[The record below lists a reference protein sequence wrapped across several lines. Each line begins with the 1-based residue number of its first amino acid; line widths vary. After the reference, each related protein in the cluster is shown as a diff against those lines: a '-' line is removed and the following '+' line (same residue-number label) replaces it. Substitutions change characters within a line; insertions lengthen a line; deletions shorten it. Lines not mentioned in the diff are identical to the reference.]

1 MREPRWETRGNI
13 LFKGITSD
21 EELDWLHAQVL
32 REEIRLNQMLE
43 RNNSRLIRLG
53 IAEKI
58 ETAQIATEMD
68 TMFANFCGHNPS
80 PEKIKL
86 CTERIH
92 ATVGPNTQFRVGE
105 NVALEEREKSPE
117 ISVLWLGMAAV
128 GAERLSRGYSAIWRQ
143 VGTRLLDSNGE
154 IVTLMPNVFEVG
166 DEDLSLSEEQLY
178 EMGLLVDDFKR
189 EIDVGNLPHLSAEG
203 EFDTLL
209 VEGLAEP
216 VET

>member
-1 MREPRWETRGNI
+1 MRSSSWETRGNI

-21 EELDWLHAQVL
+21 EEVDWLHAQVL
-32 REEIRLNQMLE
+32 REEIRLNKMLE

-58 ETAQIATEMD
+58 ETAHIAIEMN
-68 TMFANFCGHNPS
+68 TMFANFLGHNPS

-105 NVALEEREKSPE
+105 NVAVEQKEKSPE

-128 GAERLSRGYSAIWRQ
+128 GTERMSKGYKSVWQQ

-154 IVTLMPNVFEVG
+154 IVTLMPKVFEVS

-189 EIDVGNLPHLSAEG
+189 EIDVGNLPHLG
-203 EFDTLL
+203 VVGQFDTLL
-209 VEGLAEP
+209 VEGLTEP
-216 VET
+216 VEP